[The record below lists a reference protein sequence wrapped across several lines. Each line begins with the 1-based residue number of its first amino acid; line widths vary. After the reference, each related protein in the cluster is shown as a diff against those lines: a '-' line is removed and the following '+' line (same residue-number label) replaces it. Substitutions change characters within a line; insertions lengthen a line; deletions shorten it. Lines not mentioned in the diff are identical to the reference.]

1 MRKGISGAL
10 LDLVYPMSL
19 YCISCGKI
27 IDDSRTYRLCNECMA
42 ASNWITERHCSVCG
56 KPLAETDPGE
66 RCFACAEFEAKGLP
80 HSFDKGY
87 SCAGYGAVEQSL
99 IFALKYGSRSDIAD
113 TLGEIMYDR
122 MVSEHEADELAASY
136 DLVVPVP
143 VYSERKAR
151 RGFNH
156 AGLMA
161 RSFAERAGI
170 ACEPEL
176 IIRTRATAPMKGLG
190 PEERWANVKGAFSIR
205 ERKRSLVEGA
215 RILVIDDI
223 YTTGAT
229 LDEIASIL
237 KDAGARR
244 VDFLAYAGGSDMISS
259 AGA

>member
-1 MRKGISGAL
+1 MSKRISQAL

-27 IDDSRTYRLCNECMA
+27 IDDSRTYRLCNECME

-56 KPLAETDPGE
+56 KPLADTDPGE
-66 RCFACAEFEAKGLP
+66 RCFACTEFEAKGLP
-80 HSFDKGY
+80 HSFDKGHA
-87 SCAGYGAVEQSL
+87 CAGYGAVEQSL

-122 MVSEHEADELAASY
+122 MISEYEADELAASY
-136 DLVVPVP
+136 DLVIPVP
-143 VYSERKAR
+143 VFIERKKR

-156 AGLMA
+156 ADLIG

-170 ACEPEL
+170 TYDPEL
-176 IIRTRATAPMKGLG
+176 IIRSKATAPMKGLG
-190 PEERWANVKGAFSIR
+190 PEARRANIQGAFSIR
-205 ERKRSLVEGA
+205 ERKRGKVEGA
-215 RILVIDDI
+215 SILVIDDI

-237 KDAGARR
+237 KEAGARR
-244 VDFLAYAGGSDMISS
+244 VDFLAYAGGVDMISGNS
-259 AGA
+259 A